1 MDKFDQ
7 KFVYFEKQ
15 GADMMCGVHC
25 INALLQGPH
34 FDEVTTS
41 QIALQLD

>member
-1 MDKFDQ
+1 MDQYDQ
-7 KFVYFEKQ
+7 KFIYFEKQ

-25 INALLQGPH
+25 INALMQGPY
-34 FDEVTTS
+34 FDEVTMS